1 MISPTAIRGS
11 VIFDLGLKHM
21 TLQVPLAASVTNNG
35 SSLSGGSGH
44 SSRRAGKSLVKTK
57 VDSYF
62 GLVCPL
68 GLVTLMEIQNRDTII
83 FMSKWESSILLPHYK
98 IFFPAHVFV
107 F

>member
-21 TLQVPLAASVTNNG
+21 TLQVPLAASVTNNE
-35 SSLSGGSGH
+35 SSLSGGSEH
-44 SSRRAGKSLVKTK
+44 SSSRAGKSLVKTK

-68 GLVTLMEIQNRDTII
+68 GLVTLMKIQIKT
-83 FMSKWESSILLPHYK
+83 
-98 IFFPAHVFV
+98 
-107 F
+107 